1 MHLGFCRSTGY
12 RVAIKAM
19 KPPGPN
25 DSDSEVKQVCHN
37 IINNY
42 YSLVINFFLN
52 FQMTRNIL
60 SEIAMLSTLD
70 HHHRIVSYLGASY
83 RPHPIFK
90 EDHLFIITEFME
102 GVSNSYHN
110 CGKW

>member
-1 MHLGFCRSTGY
+1 
-12 RVAIKAM
+12 
-19 KPPGPN
+19 
-25 DSDSEVKQVCHN
+25 
-37 IINNY
+37 
-42 YSLVINFFLN
+42 
-52 FQMTRNIL
+52 MTRNIL

-102 GVSNSYHN
+102 GVSNSIKVVGSGLPHL
-110 CGKW
+110 KLHSIS